1 MLLCYNLLNLLLTLE
16 ADDELFFE
24 VGLTDERRLALFPDE
39 TIVRDPRHRESPTCR
54 EKLWYY

>member
-39 TIVRDPRHRESPTCR
+39 TIVRDPRHRKSPTCR
-54 EKLWYY
+54 EKL